1 MVIQPVLGK
10 FRSRHPRPTI
20 LPAATEHILCCS
32 TDSQSLGPILHIL
45 CIQFSLALNVRVPG
59 ENIQQIP
66 PHIARKARAHLVF
79 WVSHATVS
87 LLYFGEVKQ
96 PCIQR
101 SRISIDR
108 NRSWFLLW
116 LLVSYGFFLSLQ
128 TLFSHQSVR
137 HYSTFSFFV
146 SYFTLNSWHVLSF
159 FSLRWAGVFSSVS
172 LLIFFCLSVCV
183 LRDKRMKK
191 QRLCSLKKNN
201 TTKER

>member
-32 TDSQSLGPILHIL
+32 TDSQSLGPILPYLMHSVFFRFE
-45 CIQFSLALNVRVPG
+45 CSCSGWEYTTNSPAHSTKSTSSLG
-59 ENIQQIP
+59 
-66 PHIARKARAHLVF
+66 
-79 WVSHATVS
+79 VSHATVS

-101 SRISIDR
+101 SRISINR

-116 LLVSYGFFLSLQ
+116 LLVSHGFFLSLQ

-159 FSLRWAGVFSSVS
+159 FSLRWAGVFSRVS
-172 LLIFFCLSVCV
+172 LLIFFSLSVSV
-183 LRDKRMKK
+183 LWDKRMKK

-201 TTKER
+201 TTK

>member
-1 MVIQPVLGK
+1 MVIQPILGE
-10 FRSRHPRPTI
+10 FRSRHSRPTL
-20 LPAATEHILCCS
+20 LPAAMGRFS
-32 TDSQSLGPILHIL
+32 HIL

-66 PHIARKARAHLVF
+66 PHIARKARVHLVF

-101 SRISIDR
+101 SRISMNR

-116 LLVSYGFFLSLQ
+116 LLVSHGFFLSLQ

-159 FSLRWAGVFSSVS
+159 FSLRWAGVFSRVS
-172 LLIFFCLSVCV
+172 LLIFFSLSVSV
-183 LRDKRMKK
+183 LWDKRMKK
-191 QRLCSLKKNN
+191 QRLCSLKKNK